1 MRPLTNDIMQQNLQ
15 QVLRTIVAA
24 SSNLTSE
31 AKHDRINDLLAR
43 NWAFNFY
50 LAPRLLE
57 YAKWLESSDERSNFT
72 YPLKNLHHLKG
83 WLAVVTGSKIS
94 DADRV
99 VREIFDDDWLV
110 SELVQASL
118 KHGCPLDANGFRAHR
133 AALYGRRIGWYG
145 IVRLKKPRLVIET
158 GVDRGLGSAI
168 LCRALMRNSDEGFT
182 GEYLG
187 TDINPRAG
195 HLLNEPL
202 AQFGRIAYG
211 DSIDTLKAVAS
222 TIDVFINDSDHSAQY
237 EADEYD
243 VIADKLGDSSI
254 VLGDNSHATD
264 KLFQFAVR
272 CGKQFLHFA
281 EQPENHWYPGA
292 GIGAAF

>member
-1 MRPLTNDIMQQNLQ
+1 MQQNLQ
-15 QVLRTIVAA
+15 QVLSAIVTVQ
-24 SSNLTSE
+24 SDLN
-31 AKHDRINDLLAR
+31 AKVKDDQINELLAR
-43 NWAFNFY
+43 NWGFNFY
-50 LAPRLLE
+50 LAPRLIE

-72 YPLKNLHHLKG
+72 YPIKNLHHLTG
-83 WLAVVTGSKIS
+83 WLACVSGSKLS

-99 VREIFDDDWLV
+99 VREILDDDWLV
-110 SELVQASL
+110 NSLIQASSQ
-118 KHGCPLDANGFRAHR
+118 HGFACDAIGFRVNR

-145 IVRLKKPRLVIET
+145 VVRLKKPRLVIET

-187 TDINPRAG
+187 TEINPRAG
-195 HLLNEPL
+195 HLLAEPL
-202 AQFGRIAYG
+202 TQFGRIAYG
-211 DSIDTLKAVAS
+211 DSVETLKTVTGA
-222 TIDVFINDSDHSAQY
+222 IDIFVNDSDHSAEY
-237 EADEYD
+237 EALEYE
-243 VIADKLGDSSI
+243 VIAAKLGENSI
-254 VLGDNSHATD
+254 VLGDNSHVTD

-272 CGKQFLHFA
+272 RGRQFLHFA